1 MKNQINIKK
10 RKAKKSGVPLIKKYK
25 LKCLKT
31 NLCLYNSVAVDTLEE
46 SPVPALEFHL
56 LAVRGLNINLTV
68 LSHKMDH

>member
-25 LKCLKT
+25 MFKT

-56 LAVRGLNINLTV
+56 LAVTGLSINLTV

>member
-1 MKNQINIKK
+1 MKNQIDIKK

-25 LKCLKT
+25 MFKT

-56 LAVRGLNINLTV
+56 LAVRGLSINLTV